1 MDYNNLSTEEL
12 EKNFNPRESVENFSH
27 YLEDSLLK
35 SKDVKKQTH
44 IYENIAYGKGPLQ
57 KLDIF
62 GKNNKEDLKP
72 LHIFIHGGYWRA
84 LDKDYHA
91 HMSVPFNKNNIL
103 FFNINYDLCPKVTLS
118 DICDQAI
125 EAIIWIFNNSNLSK
139 FCISWKIF
147 SRIIKSRINQY
158 SISSQFF
165 IDVITTTSRRRYN
178 KKISISGHSAGAHLV
193 SYLLSIDWSKYDLPK
208 KIFQGAA
215 LISGIYNLKIV
226 QKISV
231 NKELNL
237 SNKEVQ
243 EKTTLNKLPTFKLP
257 LFISYGEN
265 EPEGWK
271 HQSISYCDFLTK
283 NDYKYKVIASKGDNH
298 FTLIDTLANENSN
311 ICKEIIKL
319 SK

>member
-1 MDYNNLSTEEL
+1 MDYNNLSIEEL
-12 EKNFNPRESVENFSH
+12 ENNFNPRESVENFNH

-44 IYENIAYGKGPLQ
+44 VYENIAYGKGPLQ

-62 GKNNKEDLKP
+62 GKNNKEELKP
-72 LHIFIHGGYWRA
+72 LHVFIHGGYWRA

-103 FFNINYDLCPKVTLS
+103 FFNINYDLCPQVTLS
-118 DICDQAI
+118 DICEQI
-125 EAIIWIFNNSNLSK
+125 VEAIIWIFNNCKNYGG
-139 FCISWKIF
+139 
-147 SRIIKSRINQY
+147 N
-158 SISSQFF
+158 
-165 IDVITTTSRRRYN
+165 N

-193 SYLLSIDWSKYDLPK
+193 SYLLSIDWSMYDLPK
-208 KIFQGAA
+208 NVFHGAA

-243 EKTTLNKLPTFKLP
+243 EKTTLNKLPTFKIP

-283 NDYKYKVIASKGDNH
+283 NHYKYKVIPSKGDNH

>member
-1 MDYNNLSTEEL
+1 MDYNKLSTDEL

-118 DICDQAI
+118 DICKQTI
-125 EAIIWIFNNSNLSK
+125 EAIVWIFNNSKHYGGN
-139 FCISWKIF
+139 
-147 SRIIKSRINQY
+147 
-158 SISSQFF
+158 
-165 IDVITTTSRRRYN
+165 N

-193 SYLLSIDWSKYDLPK
+193 SYLLSIDWSLYDLPK
-208 KIFQGAA
+208 NIFQGAA

-231 NKELNL
+231 NKDINL
-237 SNKEVQ
+237 TNKEVQ
-243 EKTTLNKLPTFKLP
+243 EISTLNKLPTFKIP

-283 NDYKYKVIASKGDNH
+283 HDYVYKVLPSKDDNH
-298 FTLIDTLANENSN
+298 FSLIDTIANEDSN
-311 ICKEIIKL
+311 ICKEIIHL

>member
-1 MDYNNLSTEEL
+1 MDYSILSTKEL
-12 EKNFNPRESVENFSH
+12 EKNFNPRESVEDFNH
-27 YLEDSLLK
+27 CLETSLSK
-35 SKDVKKQTH
+35 SKNVKKLND

-62 GKNNKEDLKP
+62 GKNDKQNLKP

-103 FFNINYDLCPKVTLS
+103 FFNVNYDLCPKVSIS
-118 DICDQAI
+118 DICEQII
-125 EAIIWIFNNSNLSK
+125 EAIIWIFNNSKNYGG
-139 FCISWKIF
+139 
-147 SRIIKSRINQY
+147 N
-158 SISSQFF
+158 
-165 IDVITTTSRRRYN
+165 N

-193 SYLLSIDWSKYDLPK
+193 SYLLSVDWSIYSLPK
-208 KIFQGAA
+208 NIFQGAA

-231 NKELNL
+231 NKDLNL
-237 SNKEVQ
+237 SDKEVQ
-243 EKTTLNKLPTFKLP
+243 EKTTLDKLPTFKVP

-271 HQSISYCDFLTK
+271 HQSISYSGLLKK
-283 NDYKYKVIASKGDNH
+283 NDYEHKVISSKGDNH
-298 FTLIDTLANENSN
+298 FTLIDTLANEDSN
-311 ICKEIIKL
+311 ICKEIVKL

>member
-1 MDYNNLSTEEL
+1 MDYNKLSTDEL
-12 EKNFNPRESVENFSH
+12 EKNFNPRESVENFNH

-35 SKDVKKQTH
+35 SKDVKKQTN

-118 DICDQAI
+118 DICEQII
-125 EAIIWIFNNSNLSK
+125 EAIIWIFNNCKKYGGN
-139 FCISWKIF
+139 
-147 SRIIKSRINQY
+147 
-158 SISSQFF
+158 
-165 IDVITTTSRRRYN
+165 N

-193 SYLLSIDWSKYDLPK
+193 SYLLSIDWSMYDLPK
-208 KIFQGAA
+208 NVFQGAA

-243 EKTTLNKLPTFKLP
+243 EKTTLNKLPTFKIP

-271 HQSISYCDFLTK
+271 HQSISYCDFLNK
-283 NDYKYKVIASKGDNH
+283 NDYKYKVIPSKGDNH

>member
-1 MDYNNLSTEEL
+1 MDYNSLSTEEL

-125 EAIIWIFNNSNLSK
+125 EAIIWIFNNSKNY
-139 FCISWKIF
+139 
-147 SRIIKSRINQY
+147 RGIN
-158 SISSQFF
+158 
-165 IDVITTTSRRRYN
+165 
-178 KKISISGHSAGAHLV
+178 K
-193 SYLLSIDWSKYDLPK
+193 
-208 KIFQGAA
+208 
-215 LISGIYNLKIV
+215 
-226 QKISV
+226 
-231 NKELNL
+231 
-237 SNKEVQ
+237 
-243 EKTTLNKLPTFKLP
+243 
-257 LFISYGEN
+257 
-265 EPEGWK
+265 
-271 HQSISYCDFLTK
+271 
-283 NDYKYKVIASKGDNH
+283 
-298 FTLIDTLANENSN
+298 
-311 ICKEIIKL
+311 
-319 SK
+319 

>member
-1 MDYNNLSTEEL
+1 MDYSILSTKEL
-12 EKNFNPRESVENFSH
+12 EKNFNPRESVEDFSH
-27 YLEDSLLK
+27 CLETSLSK
-35 SKDVKKQTH
+35 SKNVKKLND

-62 GKNNKEDLKP
+62 GKNDKQNLKP

-103 FFNINYDLCPKVTLS
+103 FFNVNYDLCPKVSIS
-118 DICDQAI
+118 DICEQII
-125 EAIIWIFNNSNLSK
+125 ESIIWIFNNSKNYGG
-139 FCISWKIF
+139 
-147 SRIIKSRINQY
+147 N
-158 SISSQFF
+158 
-165 IDVITTTSRRRYN
+165 N

-193 SYLLSIDWSKYDLPK
+193 SYLLSVDWSIYSLPK
-208 KIFQGAA
+208 NIFQGAA

-231 NKELNL
+231 NKDLNL
-237 SNKEVQ
+237 SDKEVQ
-243 EKTTLNKLPTFKLP
+243 EKTILDKLPTFKVP

-271 HQSISYCDFLTK
+271 HQSISYSDLLKK
-283 NDYKYKVIASKGDNH
+283 NDYEHKVIPSKGDNH
-298 FTLIDTLANENSN
+298 FTLIDTLANEDSN
-311 ICKEIIKL
+311 ICKEIVKL